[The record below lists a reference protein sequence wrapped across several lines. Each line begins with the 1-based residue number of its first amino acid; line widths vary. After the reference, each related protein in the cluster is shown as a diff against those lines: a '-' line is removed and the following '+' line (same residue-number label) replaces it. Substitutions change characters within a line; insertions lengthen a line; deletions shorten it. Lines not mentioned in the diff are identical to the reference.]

1 MRESIRSASVA
12 LVLLSLAAAAPRAGA
27 PAASR
32 HQPTFEQFT
41 SPPYP
46 VELVAAKKADRIAWI
61 ANDKGRRNVYTAAGP
76 RFHPVRIT
84 SFMDDDGI
92 DTTQIAISDDGAVV
106 TFTRGH
112 TPNREGWIADPDA
125 LPQGVERAIWAVHT
139 ADGSA
144 WRLAEG
150 SSGALSPDGRWV
162 AFAKE
167 GQIYRVPVAPGPR
180 ANDIDKGLKPF
191 VRIWGTNG
199 SPVWSPDSRKIAFVS
214 SRTDHSFIAVYD
226 LASKKITYMAPSVDW
241 DTSPTWSPDSR
252 RVAFVRRPGTP
263 FAQQAQPG
271 SGGLGNPPGPAY
283 NPLNPN
289 PGRGEFGGRGGRG
302 QEPEAARGEGAG
314 QRGEGGRRD
323 GPPPRPGLTTAAFAG
338 GYTVGLWVADAAS
351 GEGREF
357 WHNAKDD
364 KVFTNIPSIQW
375 AVDSVVFQIEPEEW
389 TRVYA
394 VKVDGSEMSAPVS
407 LTPQEGQIETSS
419 LSPDRRYFYYGTN
432 ATDIERR
439 HIWRVPT
446 SGGAPEL
453 VTTGEAIEH
462 EPVITGGGRTL
473 AVLSADWNR
482 PQSVGVYELGCAS
495 GDGTAPDGA
504 APNGGKRDGLPR
516 DGVARNFSCAEPSAP
531 AGAEHTIFPVLTKDF
546 PADAHVKPE
555 LVITKAADGLEIHNQ
570 LFLPKD
576 IKPGEK
582 RPAIIFVHGG
592 PIRQMLLG
600 YHYMEVYHTFYA
612 VNQWLASQ
620 GYVVMSVN
628 YRGGIGYGKS
638 FRMAPGTNA
647 RGNSEYQD
655 VVAGAKYLQSRPD
668 VDPKRVGIWGLSYG
682 GLLTSEALAR
692 NSDIFVAGV
701 DLAGV
706 HLYGNNLD
714 PDNLAYKSS
723 AISAIDT
730 WKSPVLLI
738 QGDDDRNVN
747 FAQSVGLVELLRA
760 HDVPF
765 ELMVLPDDVHETL
778 LYKRW
783 IAIFDRMEDFLRR
796 NLAKEGS
803 SVTQR

>member
-1 MRESIRSASVA
+1 MEPLIRSAVLAVA
-12 LVLLSLAAAAPRAGA
+12 MVSLAGAHPRAGA
-27 PAASR
+27 PPAR
-32 HQPTFEQFT
+32 TPHQPTFEQFT
-41 SPPYP
+41 SPAYP

-61 ANDKGRRNVYTAAGP
+61 ANDKGRRNVYTASGP
-76 RFHPVRIT
+76 LFRPVRLT
-84 SFMDDDGI
+84 SFMEDDGI
-92 DTTQIAISDDGAVV
+92 DTTQLSISDDGAVV

-112 TPNREGWIADPDA
+112 TPNREGWIADPDT
-125 LPQGVERAIWAVHT
+125 LPQGVERAIWAVHVV
-139 ADGSA
+139 GGGPP
-144 WRLAEG
+144 WRLVEG
-150 SSGALSPDGRWV
+150 SNGALSPDGRWV
-162 AFAKE
+162 AFAKDGE
-167 GQIYRVPVAPGPR
+167 IYRVPVASGPR
-180 ANDIDKGLKPF
+180 TSDIDKGTKPF
-191 VRIWGTNG
+191 IRVWGTNAN
-199 SPVWSPDSRKIAFVS
+199 PVWSPDNHKLAFVS

-226 LASKKITYMAPSVDW
+226 VLSKKVTYISPSVDW
-241 DTSPTWSPDSR
+241 DTNPAWSPDSR
-252 RVAFVRRPGTP
+252 RIAYVRRPGTP
-263 FAQQAQPG
+263 FAQQSQPG

-283 NPLNPN
+283 NPLSPN
-289 PGRGEFGGRGGRG
+289 NGRGGFGGRGGFAPGRGDNPGGRGGRG
-302 QEPEAARGEGAG
+302 EAGERGGT
-314 QRGEGGRRD
+314 
-323 GPPPRPGLTTAAFAG
+323 PPRPGLTTAAFAG
-338 GYTVGLWVADAAS
+338 GYTIGLWVADATT

-375 AVDSVVFQIEPEEW
+375 AAADHVIFQIEPEEW
-389 TRVYA
+389 TRVYS
-394 VKVDGSEMSAPVS
+394 VPIDGGSMSAPVS
-407 LTPQEGQIETSS
+407 LTPQDGQIETSS
-419 LSPDRRYFYYGTN
+419 LSPDGSYLYYGTN

-439 HIWRVPT
+439 HIWRVAT
-446 SGGAPEL
+446 AGGVPER
-453 VTTGEAIEH
+453 VTMGDAIEH
-462 EPVITGGGRTL
+462 DPVLTGGSHTL

-482 PQSVGVYELGCAS
+482 PQSVGVYSIADAS
-495 GDGTAPDGA
+495 SA
-504 APNGGKRDGLPR
+504 
-516 DGVARNFSCAEPSAP
+516 SAP
-531 AGAEHTIFPVLTKDF
+531 AEHTIFPVLTKDF

-570 LFLPKD
+570 LFLPKV
-576 IKPGEK
+576 IRPGEK

-612 VNQWLASQ
+612 VNEWLASQ

-638 FRMAPGTNA
+638 FRTAPGTNA

-692 NSDIFVAGV
+692 NSDIFIAGV

-706 HLYGNNLD
+706 HLYGNSLD

-765 ELMVLPDDVHETL
+765 ELMVMPDDVHETL
-778 LYKRW
+778 LYQRW

-803 SVTQR
+803 TVTQR

>member
-1 MRESIRSASVA
+1 MKPLIRTAA
-12 LVLLSLAAAAPRAGA
+12 LAAVMVSFVAANPHAGAPPAAPRH
-27 PAASR
+27 

-41 SPPYP
+41 APAYP
-46 VELVAAKKADRIAWI
+46 VELAAAKKADRIAWI
-61 ANDKGRRNVYTAAGP
+61 ANDKGRRNVYTAAAP
-76 RFHPVRIT
+76 LFRPVRLT
-84 SFMDDDGI
+84 SFLEDDGI
-92 DTTQIAISDDGAVV
+92 DTTQVSISDDGAVV

-125 LPQGVERAIWAVHT
+125 LTQGVERAIWAVHSVGG
-139 ADGSA
+139 APA

-150 SSGALSPDGRWV
+150 SSGALSPDGRWM
-162 AFAKE
+162 AFSKDGE
-167 GQIYRVPVAPGPR
+167 IYRVPVAPGPR
-180 ANDIDKGLKPF
+180 TTDIDKGLKPF
-191 VRIWGTNG
+191 IRIWGTNG
-199 SPVWSPDSRKIAFVS
+199 SAVWSPDGHKMAFVS

-226 LASKKITYMAPSVDW
+226 MLSKKVTYLSPSVDW
-241 DTSPTWSPDSR
+241 DLSPTWSPDSR
-252 RVAFVRRPGTP
+252 RIAFVRRPGTP
-263 FAQQAQPG
+263 FAQQSQPG
-271 SGGLGNPPGPAY
+271 FGGLGNPPGPAY
-283 NPLNPN
+283 NPQNPN
-289 PGRGEFGGRGGRG
+289 GGRGGRG
-302 QEPEAARGEGAG
+302 GFGGGRGQNAAAQGRA
-314 QRGEGGRRD
+314 EGGERG
-323 GPPPRPGLTTAAFAG
+323 GPAPRPGLTNAAFAG
-338 GYTVGLWVADAAS
+338 GYTLGLWVADVS
-351 GEGREF
+351 TGEGREF

-375 AVDSVVFQIEPEEW
+375 AGDHVIFQIEPEEW
-389 TRVYA
+389 TRVYS
-394 VKVDGSEMSAPVS
+394 VQVDGSGEMREPVS
-407 LTPQEGQIETSS
+407 LTPQEGHIETSS
-419 LSPDRRYFYYGTN
+419 LSPDGKYLYYGTN

-439 HIWRVPT
+439 HIWRVAT
-446 SGGAPEL
+446 SGGAPER

-462 EPVITGGGRTL
+462 DPVIAGGRTL

-482 PQSVGVYELGCAS
+482 PQSVGVYNISAAAS
-495 GDGTAPDGA
+495 AAAGTE
-504 APNGGKRDGLPR
+504 N
-516 DGVARNFSCAEPSAP
+516 
-531 AGAEHTIFPVLTKDF
+531 TIFPVLTKDF

-555 LVITKAADGLEIHNQ
+555 LIITKAADGLEIHNQ
-570 LFLPKD
+570 LFLPKG
-576 IKPGEK
+576 IKPGDN

-612 VNQWLASQ
+612 VNEWLASQ
-620 GYVVMSVN
+620 GYVVLSVN

-638 FRMAPGTNA
+638 FRTAPNTNA

-682 GLLTSEALAR
+682 GLLTAEALAR
-692 NSDIFVAGV
+692 NSDIFIAGV

-723 AISAIDT
+723 AISAIET

-760 HDVPF
+760 HQVPF

-783 IAIFDRMEDFLRR
+783 LAIFDRMEDFLNR
-796 NLAKEGS
+796 NLAKDGS
-803 SVTQR
+803 TVTQR

>member
-1 MRESIRSASVA
+1 MQGVIRPAVVA
-12 LVLLSLAAAAPRAGA
+12 LAMAGLVAVPRAGA
-27 PAASR
+27 QAPASAP
-32 HQPTFEQFT
+32 HHPTFEQFT
-41 SPPYP
+41 TPAYP

-61 ANDKGRRNVYTAAGP
+61 ANDKGRRNVYTAVGP
-76 RFHPVRIT
+76 SFRPVRIT
-84 SFMDDDGI
+84 SFMHDDGI
-92 DTTQIAISDDGAVV
+92 DTTQIGISDDGSVV

-112 TPNREGWIADPDA
+112 TPNREGWIADPST
-125 LPQGVERAIWAVHT
+125 LPQGVERAIWAVRT
-139 ADGSA
+139 TGGGPA

-150 SSGALSPDGRWV
+150 SNGALSPDGRWV
-162 AFAKE
+162 AFAND
-167 GQIYRVPVAPGPR
+167 GQIYRVPTAPGPR
-180 ANDIDKGLKPF
+180 ANDIDKGVKPF
-191 VRIWGTNG
+191 IRIWGTNNN
-199 SPVWSPDSRKIAFVS
+199 PVWSPDGRRIAFVS

-226 LASKKITYMAPSVDW
+226 VAAKKITYLSPSVDR

-252 RVAFVRRPGTP
+252 RIAFVRRPGTP
-263 FAQQAQPG
+263 FAQQSQPG

-289 PGRGEFGGRGGRG
+289 GRGRGRFGGGRG
-302 QEPEAARGEGAG
+302 QNGAG
-314 QRGEGGRRD
+314 RGEGGERGNR
-323 GPPPRPGLTTAAFAG
+323 PAPRPGLTTAAFAG
-338 GYTVGLWVADAAS
+338 GYTLGLWVADATT
-351 GEGREF
+351 GEGHEF

-364 KVFTNIPSIQW
+364 EVFTGIRSIDW
-375 AVDSVVFQIEPEEW
+375 AGDSVVFQLEPEEW
-389 TRVYA
+389 TRAYSI
-394 VKVDGSEMSAPVS
+394 KIDGATMSDPVS
-407 LTPQEGQIETSS
+407 LTPQEGQIETSA
-419 LSPDRRYFYYGTN
+419 LSPDGRYLYYGTN

-439 HIWRVPT
+439 HIWRVAT
-446 SGGAPEL
+446 SGGTPER
-453 VTTGEAIEH
+453 VTMGDAIEH
-462 EPVITGGGRTL
+462 DPVITGGSRTL

-482 PQSVGVYELGCAS
+482 PQSVGVYKIDAS
-495 GDGTAPDGA
+495 A
-504 APNGGKRDGLPR
+504 A
-516 DGVARNFSCAEPSAP
+516 SA
-531 AGAEHTIFPVLTKDF
+531 GSENTIFPVLTKDF

-570 LFLPKD
+570 LFVPKD
-576 IKPGEK
+576 VRPGEK

-612 VNQWLASQ
+612 VNEWLASQ

-638 FRMAPGTNA
+638 FRTAPGTNA

-655 VVAGAKYLQSRPD
+655 VVAGARYLQSRPD

-682 GLLTSEALAR
+682 GLLTAEALAR

-747 FAQSVGLVELLRA
+747 FAQAVGLVELLRA
-760 HDVPF
+760 HNVPY

-778 LYKRW
+778 LYARW
-783 IAIFDRMEDFLRR
+783 IRIFDRMEDFLRR
-796 NLAKEGS
+796 NLAKEGAV
-803 SVTQR
+803 VTQR

>member
-1 MRESIRSASVA
+1 MKPSTRTAALAVGLASIVGVA
-12 LVLLSLAAAAPRAGA
+12 ARAGA
-27 PAASR
+27 PPATQPPHR

-41 SPPYP
+41 SPAYP
-46 VELVAAKKADRIAWI
+46 VELVAAAKADRIAWI
-61 ANDKGRRNVYTAAGP
+61 ANDKGRRNIYTAAGP
-76 RFHPVRIT
+76 EFRPVRLT
-84 SFMDDDGI
+84 SFMEDDGV
-92 DTTQIAISDDGAVV
+92 DTTQIAISDNGAVV

-112 TPNREGWIADPDA
+112 TPNREGWIADPA
-125 LPQGVERAIWAVHT
+125 TLTQGVERAMWAVHT
-139 ADGSA
+139 AGGGPP

-150 SSGALSPDGRWV
+150 SNGALSPDGRWM
-162 AFAKE
+162 AFSKD
-167 GQIYRVPVAPGPR
+167 GQIYRVPVTPGPR
-180 ANDIDKGLKPF
+180 VTDIDKGVQPLIK
-191 VRIWGTNG
+191 IWGTNAN
-199 SPVWSPDSRKIAFVS
+199 PVWSPDSHKLAFVS
-214 SRTDHSFIAVYD
+214 SRTDHSFVAVYD
-226 LASKKITYMAPSVDW
+226 LLAKHVAYMSPSVDW
-241 DTSPTWSPDSR
+241 DTGPAWSPDSR
-252 RVAFVRRPGTP
+252 RIAFVRRPGTP
-263 FAQQAQPG
+263 FAQQSQPG

-289 PGRGEFGGRGGRG
+289 IGRGGRG
-302 QEPEAARGEGAG
+302 GFGRGGFAGRGQNPGGQGRGEGE
-314 QRGEGGRRD
+314 RG

-338 GYTVGLWVADAAS
+338 GYTLGLWVADATT
-351 GEGREF
+351 GEAREF
-357 WHNAKDD
+357 WHNEKDD
-364 KVFTNIPSIQW
+364 KVFTSIPSIRW
-375 AVDSVVFQIEPEEW
+375 AAGGVIFQLEPEEW
-389 TRVYA
+389 TRVYSIRI
-394 VKVDGSEMSAPVS
+394 DGSGTSTPVS
-407 LTPQEGQIETSS
+407 LTPQDGQIETSS
-419 LSPDRRYFYYGTN
+419 LSPDGTYLYYGTN
-432 ATDIERR
+432 AGDIERR
-439 HIWRVPT
+439 HIWRVAT
-446 SGGAPEL
+446 SGGSPER
-453 VTTGEAIEH
+453 VTMGEAIEH
-462 EPVITGGGRTL
+462 DPVLTAGGRTL

-482 PQSVGVYELGCAS
+482 PQSVGVYKLGCGQEA
-495 GDGTAPDGA
+495 GA
-504 APNGGKRDGLPR
+504 ARDAACANTSADAGK
-516 DGVARNFSCAEPSAP
+516 
-531 AGAEHTIFPVLTKDF
+531 EHTIFPVLKDF

-555 LVITKAADGLEIHNQ
+555 LVITKAEDGLEIHNQ

-612 VNQWLASQ
+612 VNEWLASQ

-638 FRMAPGTNA
+638 FRIAPNTNA
-647 RGNSEYQD
+647 RGNAEYQD
-655 VVAGAKYLQSRPD
+655 VVAGAKYLQSRSD

-692 NSDIFVAGV
+692 NSDIFIAGV

-723 AISAIDT
+723 AISAIET

-760 HDVPF
+760 HNIPF

-783 IAIFDRMEDFLRR
+783 VAIFDRMEDFLRR
-796 NLAKEGS
+796 NLAGEGS
-803 SVTQR
+803 MATHK